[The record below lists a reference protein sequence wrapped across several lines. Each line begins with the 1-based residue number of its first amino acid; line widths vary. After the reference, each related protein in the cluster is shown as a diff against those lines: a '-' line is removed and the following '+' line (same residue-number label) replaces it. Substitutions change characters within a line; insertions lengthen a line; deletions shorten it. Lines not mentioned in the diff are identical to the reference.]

1 MHHHKNQANHNTVM
15 QDKDIAIRVDGLSK
29 RYRIGQN
36 LPQPKYLG
44 ERIKN
49 ALTSPFQWLLEQSR
63 EPREDEVF
71 WALKGISFE
80 IARGE
85 VVGFIGHNGAGKS
98 TLLKILSRITEPT
111 AGYAEINGRLAAL
124 LEVGTGM
131 HPELT
136 GRENIY
142 MNGTI
147 LGMKKR
153 EIDAKFDE
161 IVDFSGVSKFLDTP
175 VKHYSS
181 GMRVRLGFAIA
192 AYLEPEILV
201 VDEVLAVGDAAFQE
215 KCLDKM
221 QDVASGGRT
230 VLFVSHNMAAVEN
243 LCTKAFLLNKGSLL
257 YEGAPSLVINRY
269 LENLQ
274 KIRNSPINTRTDRK
288 GNGLGRFVRISFLN
302 ENGHELE
309 QIACG
314 QKLIIA
320 IQYESTDD
328 KPLRAL
334 DVHVTFFTSRGQF
347 MFNCSSAGSGYVF
360 KELPSRCLLY
370 CQIDKLP
377 LTPGI
382 YSYNLYSSLQGQ
394 EADWVQHAGS
404 LAVIEG
410 DFFGSG
416 KIVSHKDGFLVDQNW
431 IANTQ
436 EFVPQNIV

>member
-1 MHHHKNQANHNTVM
+1 M
-15 QDKDIAIRVDGLSK
+15 QDKDIAIRVEGLGK
-29 RYRIGQN
+29 RYR
-36 LPQPKYLG
+36 LG
-44 ERIKN
+44 RNIAIPTSFRGKVKQ
-49 ALTSPFQWLLEQSR
+49 ALTSPFEWLLEQNR
-63 EPREDEVF
+63 APREDEVF
-71 WALKGISFE
+71 WALKDIHFE

-111 AGYAEINGRLAAL
+111 TGYAEIRGRLAAL

-142 MNGTI
+142 MNGTV

-153 EIDAKFDE
+153 EIDTKFDE

-243 LCTKAFLLNKGSLL
+243 LCSRAFLLNSGSLI
-257 YEGAPSLVINRY
+257 YEGDTGSVINKY

-274 KIRNSPINTRTDRK
+274 EIRKTPINNRLDRR
-288 GNGLGRFVRISFLN
+288 GNGQGRFVDIKFLN
-302 ENGHELE
+302 QHGQEVD

-314 QKLIIA
+314 QKLTISIL
-320 IQYESTDD
+320 YEGLNITS
-328 KPLRAL
+328 LRAL
-334 DVHVTFFTSRGQF
+334 DVHITFFTSRGQF
-347 MFNCSSAGSGYVF
+347 MFNCSNAGSGYTF
-360 KELPSRCLLY
+360 NELPGRTLLY

-377 LTPGI
+377 LTPGT
-382 YSYNLYSSLQGQ
+382 YTFNLYSTIQGQ

-404 LAVIEG
+404 LTVIEG

-416 KIVSHKDGFLVDQNW
+416 RIISHKDGFLVEQRWN
-431 IANTQ
+431 ANL
-436 EFVPQNIV
+436 PQSLPFTG